1 VDESLEQV
9 AGNLQAVKSS
19 IHKMTEEAAEQQDKE
34 GRRNNVVIYK
44 IPESDATRAEDR
56 NKADIDFCLQLFNSC
71 LHVGI
76 DEQDFVNVFR
86 LGRTDES
93 NTNPRPLMV
102 QLERYSLKNLIIE
115 SLFKLKSASQKFK
128 GVVVA
133 HDMTVKEWEEC
144 KHLVEEAKQKVAMD
158 TSQEYLYRVWGYPG
172 KMKIVQIKS
181 RH

>member
-158 TSQEYLYRVWGYPG
+158 TSQEYLYRV
-172 KMKIVQIKS
+172 
-181 RH
+181 